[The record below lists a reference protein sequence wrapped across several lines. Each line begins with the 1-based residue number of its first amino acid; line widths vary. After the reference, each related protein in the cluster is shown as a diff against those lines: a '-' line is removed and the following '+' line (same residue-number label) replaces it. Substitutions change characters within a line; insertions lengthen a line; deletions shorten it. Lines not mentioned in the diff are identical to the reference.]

1 LAACRLREWC
11 AEAGSCWC
19 SRGDVNNTEI
29 DLVEAIDELKSAMYD
44 EVRLRQSQYDPD
56 KYRVIRRA
64 ILEHPEARTHV
75 PEWLRRGASVREAVS
90 LIRSEAGEEAGKW
103 QRRDEIVS
111 RGLNPLLEL
120 LEGADLTTAHN
131 FDIGD
136 LLGRGG
142 FGEVYRC
149 RHKLLDLDFAIK
161 LLNPSVFVDDKD
173 HALERFFREAKILFS
188 LRHPHIVR
196 VFDVGMMGRRPFIRM
211 ELIEGSS
218 LRERIRDNGGLT
230 VADARRVVARLSAAL
245 AHAHDRGIIH
255 RDLKPHNVI
264 ITGDDWPVLLD
275 FGLGVLVEDELVSR
289 LTRSGEAAAGGVYA
303 APELLRDPKLLDP
316 KTDVYSLGV
325 MWFEMLTGS
334 TPSGAGLMETLEQL
348 PDVAS
353 DERELLMACLGS
365 NSRRPTSRELRDG
378 MKAFVKRWER
388 IA

>member
-1 LAACRLREWC
+1 
-11 AEAGSCWC
+11 
-19 SRGDVNNTEI
+19 
-29 DLVEAIDELKSAMYD
+29 M
-44 EVRLRQSQYDPD
+44 
-56 KYRVIRRA
+56 
-64 ILEHPEARTHV
+64 
-75 PEWLRRGASVREAVS
+75 
-90 LIRSEAGEEAGKW
+90 
-103 QRRDEIVS
+103 
-111 RGLNPLLEL
+111 
-120 LEGADLTTAHN
+120 
-131 FDIGD
+131 
-136 LLGRGG
+136 
-142 FGEVYRC
+142 YRC
-149 RHKLLDLDFAIK
+149 RHKLLDLDFAFK

-188 LRHPHIVR
+188 LRHPNIVR

-218 LRERIRDNGGLT
+218 LRERIKDNGGLT

-264 ITGDDWPVLLD
+264 ISGSDWPVLLD

-289 LTRSGEAAAGGVYA
+289 LTRTGEAAAGGVYA

-334 TPSGAGLMETLEQL
+334 TPSGAGLMETLEQC

-353 DERELLMACLGS
+353 DEQELLMACLGP
-365 NSRRPTSRELRDG
+365 NRRRPTSRELRDG
-378 MKAFVKRWER
+378 MKAFVKRCER
-388 IA
+388 M